1 MGRSYA
7 PARERTDGDRGAHI
21 LPQSRV
27 NVKHL
32 NLTVSDSL
40 NRSRTRCAEAHAL
53 ADVWRQTNTNV
64 PE

>member
-7 PARERTDGDRGAHI
+7 SVRERTDGDRGAHI

-27 NVKHL
+27 NVKRL

-53 ADVWRQTNTNV
+53 ADV
-64 PE
+64 